1 MLLSQCGHNVGIAA
15 ARCESEPVR
24 KLRLGI
30 DLDGVVADFNDGWTT
45 RYNRDFPDKLDR
57 DLKAEDVVEWDA
69 PTTLS
74 HFPNM
79 SAFWTWA
86 ETCAEGR
93 SLFHGLDPYEGALDA
108 LHQLRGDGHH
118 LVILTTKPHFSIH
131 DTYDWLAR
139 HKIPSTEIHIL
150 ADKTQVDCDVY
161 LDDADHNLEALT
173 SAHPAAE
180 VCRYVRPWNG
190 PISGAVDVF
199 DWVDFQNVVAQ
210 RST

>member
-150 ADKTQVDCDVY
+150 DDKTQVDCDVY

-190 PISGAVDVF
+190 PISGAIDVF